1 MVKIVIGTTPTI
13 RYKFSIVDPSDFVQ
27 AILTIKD
34 SREIEKIRKTLDTA
48 TVGTNYIEWTLTQEE
63 TLALGAGWSALSM
76 MLNWLT
82 NGGTRGASAEESVVV
97 VNNHIGEVMSGG

>member
-13 RYKFSIVDPSDFVQ
+13 KYKFSVVDPADFVE

-34 SREIEKIRKTLDTA
+34 SRKQEKLRKTLDTA
-48 TVGTNYIEWTLTQEE
+48 TVGIDYVEWTLTQEE
-63 TLALGAGWSALSM
+63 TLSLGTGSALSM

-82 NGGTRGASAEESVVV
+82 HGGTRGASAEEAVVA
-97 VNNHIGEVMSGG
+97 VNNHIREVIE

>member
-1 MVKIVIGTTPTI
+1 MVKIIIGTTPTI
-13 RYKFSIVDPSDFVQ
+13 KYKFSVVDPADFTE

-34 SREIEKIRKTLDTA
+34 SRKQEKLRKTLDEA
-48 TVGTNYIEWTLTQEE
+48 TVGTDYIEWTLTQEE

>member
-13 RYKFSIVDPSDFVQ
+13 KYKFSVVDPADFTE

-34 SREIEKIRKTLDTA
+34 GRKQEKLRKALDTA
-48 TVGTNYIEWTLTQEE
+48 TVGSDYVEWTLTQEE
-63 TLALGAGWSALSM
+63 TLSLGTGSTLSM

-82 NGGTRGASAEESVVV
+82 NEGVRGASAKEAVVA
-97 VNNHIGEVMSGG
+97 VNNHIREVITHE